1 MAKKTSISD
10 DDEIIEKAS
19 SAAAPRVESDGGEA
33 ARIAFLEER
42 LREESA
48 LRIEAEER
56 LQRTTQEFEAS
67 LQQRTELL
75 QELVMQLQTEIA
87 HRDEV
92 ENQLRK
98 RTDVMHDFIKQLER
112 EMEDRRLA
120 EAHLRSSEERF
131 RNVIEKSP
139 VGICI
144 TNQASVFEYVNPA
157 YCALLGYSAKE
168 LQGKP
173 FSVLFTPEETP
184 ALKILYK
191 KIFDGKAEMRG
202 ERTLLTKSGQPIT
215 VLTDS
220 VQIVNNNAPQEQEKK
235 KLIVFVLDITRR
247 KQAED
252 MLRRAKM
259 IIDKSP
265 AVIYQFSL
273 QHNFPLEF
281 VSDNIKQFGFSAH
294 DFTSGAISFLHHV
307 HPDDRDKIMD
317 SFRHLAQT
325 KTDHLR
331 REYRL
336 LTPSGKACWVEDNLM
351 AVYNDDNAVVAYQ
364 GVLLDIDERRRAEEE
379 MNKALLKEKELVELK
394 TRFVTIA
401 SHEFRTPL
409 TSILLSVGILRD
421 FAAILTEEERQ
432 ESLARISGGVHHM
445 TKLLEDLLVFGKA
458 ESGEMRPKPTRLPLQ
473 SWLEEIVTKA
483 REHYGRRRELVYAP
497 PPASQE
503 YWGDESML
511 KQILEHLLSNADKF
525 SPEGAAVSLD
535 IHSENNTLK
544 IIVADQ
550 GIGIPEDDLPRIFEP
565 FHRGKNIGNIG
576 GTGMGLAIVEKMV
589 LFLRGSI
596 AVQSAVGKGTT
607 FTVSLPLASS
617 DAATA

>member
-1 MAKKTSISD
+1 
-10 DDEIIEKAS
+10 
-19 SAAAPRVESDGGEA
+19 
-33 ARIAFLEER
+33 
-42 LREESA
+42 
-48 LRIEAEER
+48 
-56 LQRTTQEFEAS
+56 
-67 LQQRTELL
+67 
-75 QELVMQLQTEIA
+75 
-87 HRDEV
+87 
-92 ENQLRK
+92 
-98 RTDVMHDFIKQLER
+98 
-112 EMEDRRLA
+112 
-120 EAHLRSSEERF
+120 
-131 RNVIEKSP
+131 
-139 VGICI
+139 
-144 TNQASVFEYVNPA
+144 
-157 YCALLGYSAKE
+157 
-168 LQGKP
+168 
-173 FSVLFTPEETP
+173 
-184 ALKILYK
+184 
-191 KIFDGKAEMRG
+191 
-202 ERTLLTKSGQPIT
+202 
-215 VLTDS
+215 
-220 VQIVNNNAPQEQEKK
+220 
-235 KLIVFVLDITRR
+235 
-247 KQAED
+247 
-252 MLRRAKM
+252 
-259 IIDKSP
+259 
-265 AVIYQFSL
+265 
-273 QHNFPLEF
+273 
-281 VSDNIKQFGFSAH
+281 
-294 DFTSGAISFLHHV
+294 LHHV